1 MEMRMKYRLALGL
14 TVLSLALTLPAQ
26 ENLGRGRING
36 NVVDE
41 SGVGIHGALVVAE
54 FIGGGTR
61 LDTKTD
67 AKGHFAIGGMG
78 SGAWRI
84 TASKEG
90 YANAVIDMPV
100 AQLKSNSAIS
110 LTLVKISGLQALQSD
125 EQGRTLLEQGNAL
138 LEAERYDEA
147 LAAYGEFALKYPGIY
162 GIHLSIGTAYMKKG
176 DLDRAEAE
184 FHCVL
189 EKEGQPQAGLEKPK
203 NASLRALSGL
213 GEVAL
218 RRGDF
223 AAAQENFRR
232 ALEISPEDPA
242 AAYNVGEIFFSNQ
255 KIDEAITYFE
265 LAAKIKQDW
274 PRVYHRLG
282 LAYLNKGD
290 FDKALANLR
299 KFIELDP
306 QNAEVANVKA
316 TIAAIEKLK
325 T

>member
-1 MEMRMKYRLALGL
+1 MKYRIALGL
-14 TVLSLALTLPAQ
+14 TVLSLALTMPAQ
-26 ENLGRGRING
+26 DNLGRGRING

-54 FIGGGTR
+54 FLGGGTR

-67 AKGHFAIGGMG
+67 TKGHFAMGGMG

-100 AQLKSNSAIS
+100 SQLKSNSAIS
-110 LTLVKISGLQALQSD
+110 LTLKKISGLEALQSD

-147 LAAYGEFALKYPGIY
+147 VAAYGEFALKYPEIY
-162 GIHLSIGTAYMKKG
+162 GVHLSIGTAYMKKG

-184 FHCVL
+184 FQSVL
-189 EKEGQPQAGLEKPK
+189 EKEGQTQAGLEKPK
-203 NASLRALSGL
+203 NTSLRALSGL

-223 AAAQENFRR
+223 AAAQGAFRR

-242 AAYNVGEIFFSNQ
+242 TAYNVGEIFFSNQ

-306 QNAEVANVKA
+306 QNAEVANVRA
-316 TIAAIEKLK
+316 TIAAIEKMK
-325 T
+325 K